1 MRKNSLNFSQQHK
14 LLDPKAV
21 RRVTLIGAGSVGSH
35 VAFALGKMGV
45 PALDVWDDD
54 EVSEHNPPMSI
65 YRPKDFMK
73 SKVEAL
79 RRIVKEFSGL
89 TIGIHRE
96 KYEGQAPLKGTV
108 VVCVDSMDA
117 RRKIWK
123 SVVGTPSRLNPEVDL
138 LIDTRTAEKLLW
150 VFAVCP
156 GDPDDVAYYDHHVSY
171 GTREAEPHWCGKHG
185 FMPMALKAAGKV
197 TENLTSWWMSGIK
210 ELHHKELV
218 AALARATQEDT

>member
-1 MRKNSLNFSQQHK
+1 
-14 LLDPKAV
+14 
-21 RRVTLIGAGSVGSH
+21 
-35 VAFALGKMGV
+35 MGV

-54 EVSEHNPPMSI
+54 EVSEHNPPMSL
-65 YRPKDFMK
+65 YRPKDFMRP
-73 SKVEAL
+73 KVDAL
-79 RRIVKEFSGL
+79 REIVREFSGL
-89 TIGIHRE
+89 KIGVHHE
-96 KYEGQAPLKGTV
+96 KYEGQAPLKGAV

-117 RRKIWK
+117 RQKIWK
-123 SVVGTPSRLNPEVDL
+123 SVRMNPDVDI

-156 GDPDDVAYYDHHVSY
+156 CDPDDVAYYDHHVSY

-185 FMPMALKAAGKV
+185 FMPMAFKAAGKA

-218 AALARATQEDT
+218 ASPSATQEDS